1 MKNDQSAIARI
12 LLDAKAVT
20 LNVDHPYTYSSGIRS
35 PIYCDN
41 RLLITK
47 VQTRNKIVQAFCSQI
62 QKIQPK
68 QIAGVATAGISWGA
82 WIAQALELPYIY
94 VRSKPKGH
102 GKEKQIEGDFVVEKT
117 LLIEDLISTGKS
129 SLEALNG
136 LQKENV
142 PAIGLIAIF
151 TYGLSSAVQAFE
163 KENLPIYTLTN
174 LDVLLDVAVEGG
186 FLRSD
191 QKNEVLQWREN
202 PETWFKG

>member
-1 MKNDQSAIARI
+1 MKNDQSTIARI

-41 RLLITK
+41 RLLISN
-47 VQTRNKIVQAFCSQI
+47 VQTRNKIVQAFCNRI

-102 GKEKQIEGDFVVEKT
+102 GKEKQIEGDFIIENT

-129 SLEALNG
+129 SLEALHG

-142 PAIGLIAIF
+142 PASGLIAIF
-151 TYGLSSAVQAFE
+151 TYGLSSAVEAFE
-163 KENLPIYTLTN
+163 TAKLPVHTLTH
-174 LDVLLDVAVEGG
+174 LDVLLDEAVEGG
-186 FLRSD
+186 FLKSE
-191 QKNEVLQWREN
+191 QKSEVLRWREN

>member
-102 GKEKQIEGDFVVEKT
+102 GKEKQIEGDFIVEKT

>member
-163 KENLPIYTLTN
+163 KENLPTYTLTN